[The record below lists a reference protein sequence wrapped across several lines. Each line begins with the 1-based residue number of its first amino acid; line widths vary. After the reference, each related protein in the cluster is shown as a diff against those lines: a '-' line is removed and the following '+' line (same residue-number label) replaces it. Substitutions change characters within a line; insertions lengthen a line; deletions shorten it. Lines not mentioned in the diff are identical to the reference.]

1 MGFQISF
8 PNVFMLPVSAPTE
21 HRTLILLLFGFGI
34 AKYESSFTAN
44 CLCYRVSYFIIW

>member
-21 HRTLILLLFGFGI
+21 HRTLILSLFGFEI
-34 AKYESSFTAN
+34 AKYESSYAVHLQPTV
-44 CLCYRVSYFIIW
+44 YVTG